1 FGKEAALLAGLEAA
15 KKINSDAVII
25 LDADLQDPPSLIPE
39 MIDYY
44 EQGYQHIYTKHRSRA
59 GESKIKTFWALSFY
73 KVYAF
78 LTKNKSLAKGARD
91 FCLLDR
97 QAIDA
102 LLAVKDYKRFTKG
115 LYNWIGFEK
124 KCLEFDYVPRAKG
137 TTKWSFK
144 SLFRYAS
151 RGIKQFSS
159 VYLWVTTLLM
169 LLAFGLV
176 VFDIVNGII
185 KQWDW
190 LSLRIDGLMFFVF
203 LALHTILKLL
213 YDIRDQGLNRPI
225 YLTKESNLDD

>member
-1 FGKEAALLAGLEAA
+1 
-15 KKINSDAVII
+15 
-25 LDADLQDPPSLIPE
+25 
-39 MIDYY
+39 
-44 EQGYQHIYTKHRSRA
+44 
-59 GESKIKTFWALSFY
+59 LSFY